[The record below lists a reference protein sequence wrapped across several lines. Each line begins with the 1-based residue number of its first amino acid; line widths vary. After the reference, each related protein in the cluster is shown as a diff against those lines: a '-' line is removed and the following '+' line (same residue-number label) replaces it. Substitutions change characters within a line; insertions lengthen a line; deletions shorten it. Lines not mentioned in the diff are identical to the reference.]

1 MDEGIEEGGQ
11 GTEQM
16 IDVKVEV
23 TKDANRE
30 KGKK

>member
-1 MDEGIEEGGQ
+1 MDEGKEEGGQ

-23 TKDANRE
+23 IEGANRE
-30 KGKK
+30 KGKM